1 MPQLKEL
8 FPNFSK
14 FKPSKLLW
22 ETEFN
27 WADESGTAVAH
38 ALLQDAISSQKLEQ
52 REFLDRGVVLRSD
65 LSDLTSSVIGER
77 KLLIIDAI
85 KIAVSQPYIH
95 RLTNIGELAQA
106 YDWILWSIS
115 RNYEINGGGKEAD
128 FSLPP
133 FDNASKAINNFSI
146 QFLTDWIS
154 SAYYV
159 AVKFGGLDELARSHF
174 YYCLEHAV
182 SEAEVPDACCGI
194 EALIILINWAAHV
207 DHEALPDLIDSVESW
222 LVMPSITDEQRVRF
236 GSLLI
241 GPGSKYSKRAPE
253 EVATDLLATYPA
265 GFRDHERLQ
274 FLTVAT
280 NCHAKWLE
288 RKVEIIHEIQKFRA
302 NVERSQGNKI
312 RSDIVMEARITLLY
326 PLLLLLSK
334 DADVGA
340 VIEVLSS
347 WYGRPYDPEMAQ
359 QTLLV
364 MPNNGDGVAW
374 VGPDTT
380 WSPDDQEVLSSLEQ
394 LLGVASEAFND
405 YFRGPAGDRK
415 PEIDFRLRG
424 APAQENGP
432 ALEKQVLDHYK
443 IEEASKVVSR
453 DANLKFILP
462 FPNHPVPLTPLVDRD
477 FIQGLSQNI
486 SLSSRFVAPEVK
498 RVLIWPGET
507 HTTEVEV
514 DAISRLGMETGIDI
528 QVWGNPRDKKEFREF
543 WSSADYDI
551 LWIAGHGNHDPN
563 DVLKSGL
570 VLGNYEIFNIE
581 DFSFLPKPERARGV
595 VANICSGGAARMI
608 GGIGSTGVASAITT
622 EIQATVTHN
631 WPIDT
636 YAALAFGA
644 VYFSC
649 LSNRG
654 LVGGLSES
662 REILCSQD
670 KIISHLGELLGDHEV
685 VRVLGS
691 DHAKPRLESILSWGA
706 ATLYC

>member
-1 MPQLKEL
+1 MPLLKEL

-14 FKPSKLLW
+14 FQPSMLSWKA
-22 ETEFN
+22 EFN
-27 WADESGTAVAH
+27 WADEAGVAVAH
-38 ALLQDAISSQKLEQ
+38 ALFQDVISSQRLEQ
-52 REFLDRGVVLRSD
+52 KEFLDRGVVLRSD

-77 KLLIIDAI
+77 QLYIIDAI

-95 RLTNIGELAQA
+95 RLTNIGEWAQA

-115 RNYEINGGGKEAD
+115 RNYKINGGGEEAD

-133 FDNASKAINNFSI
+133 FDNASKVVNSFSI

-159 AVKFGGLDELARSHF
+159 AVKFGGLDELARNYFH
-174 YYCLEHAV
+174 YCMSHAV
-182 SEAEVPDACCGI
+182 SEVDGQDASCGI
-194 EALIILINWAAHV
+194 EALLFLINWAAHV
-207 DHEALPDLIDSVESW
+207 EHEALPDLIGSVENW
-222 LVMPSITDEQRVRF
+222 LEMPSITDEQRVRLA
-236 GSLLI
+236 SLLI
-241 GPGSKYSKRAPE
+241 GPGSKYSKRTPE
-253 EVATDLLATYPA
+253 EVATHSLAAYPA

-280 NCHAKWLE
+280 NCREKWLE
-288 RKVEIIHEIQKFRA
+288 RKVEIIHEIQEIRA
-302 NVERSQGNKI
+302 NVERSQGSKI

-364 MPNNGDGVAW
+364 MPNNSDGVAW
-374 VGPDTT
+374 VGPDMK
-380 WSPDDQEVLSSLEQ
+380 WSPEDQDILSSLEKM
-394 LLGVASEAFND
+394 LGVASEAFND
-405 YFRGPAGDRK
+405 YFRGPAGDRN
-415 PEIDFRLRG
+415 PEIDYRLRG
-424 APAQENGP
+424 APAQEHGP

-443 IEEASKVVSR
+443 IEEVSQVVSR

-477 FIQGLSQNI
+477 VIRGLSQNI

-507 HTTEVEV
+507 HTTEFEV
-514 DAISRLGMETGIDI
+514 DAISRLGMETGIEI
-528 QVWGNPRDKKEFREF
+528 QVWESPNNKKEFREF
-543 WSSADYDI
+543 WSSAEYDL
-551 LWIAGHGNHDPN
+551 LWISGHGSHDPN
-563 DVLKSGL
+563 DVLKCGL
-570 VLGNYEIFNIE
+570 VIGDYEIFNIE
-581 DFSFLPKPERARGV
+581 NFSWLPKPKRERGV

-622 EIQATVTHN
+622 DVQATITHN

-654 LVGGLSES
+654 LVDGLSET
-662 REILCSQD
+662 REILRSQD
-670 KIISHLGELLGDHEV
+670 KIISHLGEVLGDHEIV
-685 VRVLGS
+685 KILGS